1 MKRTAL
7 ALGLAAGAAAASAL
21 ASSLLAEAQSR
32 AHPPKG
38 RLVPVEGG
46 TVHLV
51 DRGPDGGAPGAAI
64 LLLHGASANSGD
76 MMMAIG
82 DQLARRRRVIAVDRP
97 GHGWTDR
104 IGERSASSPAAQA
117 RTIRAALSAVGVDKA
132 VVVGHSWSGS
142 LATALALDHPDMVS
156 GLVLLAG
163 ATHPWMGGVA
173 WYNRAASD
181 RRFATL
187 FNYTVATPVT
197 ALALDAGVRAVFA
210 PNEPPPGY
218 AERTAVRLLLRPAEF
233 QANAEDLIDL
243 NDHLKVQSRRYAEI
257 RVPTSI
263 LHGEA
268 DKIVSPVIH
277 SVAIHRQIAGSRLTL
292 LPGIGHMPHHAANE
306 VVLAE
311 IERVAGQASLAAAAE

>member
-1 MKRTAL
+1 LNRIVL
-7 ALGLAAGAAAASAL
+7 SLGLAAGAAAASAVV
-21 ASSLLAEAQSR
+21 SSLLAQAQSR
-32 AHPPKG
+32 AHPPRG
-38 RLVPVEGG
+38 RIVPVDGG
-46 TVHLV
+46 SVHLV
-51 DRGPDGGAPGAAI
+51 DRGPEGRSPEAAI
-64 LLLHGASANSGD
+64 VLLHGASANSGD

-82 DQLARRRRVIAVDRP
+82 DRLSRRFRVLAVDRP

-104 IGERSASSPAAQA
+104 IGERAASSPAAQA
-117 RTIRAALSAVGVDKA
+117 TTIRAALVAVGVDRA

-142 LATALALDHPDMVS
+142 LATALALDHPDLVS

-173 WYNRAASD
+173 WYNTAASND
-181 RRFATL
+181 RFAPL
-187 FNYTVATPVT
+187 FNYTIATPVT
-197 ALALDAGVRAVFA
+197 ALALDAGIRAVFA

-233 QANAEDLIDL
+233 QANAEDLVDL
-243 NDHLKVQSRRYAEI
+243 NAYLKVQSRRYGEI

-277 SVAIHRQIAGSRLTL
+277 SVAINRQIAGSRLTL
-292 LPGIGHMPHHAANE
+292 LPGVGHMPHYAATE
-306 VVLAE
+306 TVLSE
-311 IERVAGQASLAAAAE
+311 IERVAGDARVAAAAE